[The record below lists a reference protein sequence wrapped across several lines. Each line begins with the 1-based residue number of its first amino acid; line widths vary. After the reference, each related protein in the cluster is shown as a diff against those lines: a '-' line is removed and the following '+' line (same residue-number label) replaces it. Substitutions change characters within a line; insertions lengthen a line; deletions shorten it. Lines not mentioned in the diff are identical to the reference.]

1 MPGLLPKSLA
11 IVWSVVGLW
20 VWASWPAGARCADW
34 PQFRA
39 DAQRSAVSGESLPAE
54 LRLSWIRRLPRPR
67 PAFPAEVRLAYDAS
81 YEPVVAGR
89 TVFVPSMV
97 TDSVTALD
105 LETGAVRW
113 RFYAEGPIRFA
124 PVVWQSGVYF
134 VSDDGYLYCVSAADG
149 TLRWKFRGLPP
160 GCRDRKVLGSGR
172 LMSLYP
178 ARGGP
183 VIHEGVLYFG
193 AGIWSKY
200 GAGVYALDART
211 GKLLWANAES
221 NQIPKANMDHGV
233 AHLAGVVPQ
242 GYLAVVNNRLV
253 VPCGAQLPAFFDLK
267 SGQLGPYTMGWGGRI
282 GLPKGTWFVAG
293 TGRFLSHGGDL
304 YDMARPNDERF
315 DERGKEGPWR
325 VNFKPMLY
333 PGGFT
338 RIWIDPTNQKDLG
351 DFDQPVLAGQVMY
364 IGGEAL
370 RAYDLGQMRLEDR
383 RKAPV
388 PPARRND
395 TYPDQWQMACP
406 VLWELPTKLKPQLLA
421 GEHLYLA
428 GPGTIEAVR
437 IPPSGEAPQV
447 VWHAAVDGTPH
458 RLLAAEGRLL
468 VVTREGTLLA
478 FAGRTA
484 PTQRNLVVHELPA
497 TPAPANDA
505 WTAQASEILQRS
517 GARQGYALVWGATTG
532 RLAEELVRQTA
543 LQLIVVDPDAAKIDR
558 LRRKFDEAGWYGTRV
573 TALVGNPLALGWP
586 PYMADLIVTEDGSS
600 LAAALEKHSPSQLWA
615 PLRPY
620 GGTACLALP
629 EAACQRVLTQVGHTK
644 PAGVVARQ
652 AGRLL
657 VLARQ
662 GGLPH
667 SGQWT
672 HEEADAANT
681 GASHELLA
689 AAPLELLWF
698 DTPRRWSKEPSRTL
712 VRVCAG
718 RMFLKGDRLEA
729 VDVYT
734 GRRLWELAL
743 PFGRETDRANDQLV
757 ALEDAV
763 YLAAGRVCLALDP
776 ANGATKGRIELPEG
790 LDRPWANLRVAD
802 RFLVGQS
809 GSHVVC
815 FDRHSGRLLWR
826 FACGSNSL
834 SIALGGGKAFCSPV
848 AGQPWGKTSTGTPK
862 TTAID
867 LAGGQLL
874 WEISSGGPLRYSPA
888 LDVLVVGL
896 GIYRAADGAHLAS
909 LPKPEAKPGKKI
921 APENLPRPLALVGD
935 KVLFGTAENF
945 AEYDL
950 RTGKPVGKPMSWTR
964 RGCTVPR
971 ASHRLLTTRVLGN
984 AACIDLASRQII
996 TFWNVRAACSNNLFP
1011 AEGLL
1016 NMPSLTG
1023 GCTCNYLPVSQAF
1036 VASATVRY
1044 ENP

>member
-1 MPGLLPKSLA
+1 MAGLLRKSLA
-11 IVWSVVGLW
+11 IVSSSVVVL
-20 VWASWPAGARCADW
+20 VWGSWPAGAPCADW

-39 DAQRSAVSGESLPAE
+39 DAQRSAVSSESLPAE
-54 LRLSWIRRLPRPR
+54 LRLSWLRHFPKPR
-67 PAFPAEVRLAYDAS
+67 PAFPAEVRLAYDAT

-113 RFYAEGPIRFA
+113 HFYAEGPVRFA
-124 PVVWQSGVYF
+124 PVVWESGVYF

-149 TLRWKFRGLPP
+149 SLRWKFRGLPP

-172 LMSLYP
+172 LISLFP

-200 GAGVYALDART
+200 GAGVYALDARS
-211 GKLLWANAES
+211 GKLLWANTDS

-233 AHLAGVVPQ
+233 AHVAGIVPQ
-242 GYLAVVNNRLV
+242 GYLAVVNDRLV

-267 SGQLGPYTMGWGGRI
+267 TGALGPYTMGWGGRN

-304 YDMARPNDERF
+304 YDMTRPNDERF

-338 RIWIDPTNQKDLG
+338 RVWIDPTNQKDLG

-364 IGGEAL
+364 TGGEGL
-370 RAYDLGQMRLEDR
+370 RAYDLGRMKLEAR
-383 RKAPV
+383 TQVPV
-388 PPARRND
+388 SPARRND
-395 TYPDQWQMACP
+395 TYPDRWQMACP
-406 VLWELPTKLKPQLLA
+406 VLWELPTKLRPQLRA

-428 GPGTIEAVR
+428 GPGAVEAVC
-437 IPPSGEAPQV
+437 IPRSGEAPEV
-447 VWHAAVDGTPH
+447 VWHAAVEGTPH
-458 RLLAAEGRLL
+458 RLLAAGGHLL

-478 FAGRTA
+478 FAGSTASKDGRPVVHGWPAPPA
-484 PTQRNLVVHELPA
+484 PTNDPWTEQA
-497 TPAPANDA
+497 T
-505 WTAQASEILQRS
+505 EILQTT
-517 GARQGYALVWGATTG
+517 GVRQGYALVLGVSTG
-532 RLAEELVRQTA
+532 RLAEELVRHTA
-543 LQLIVVDPDAAKIDR
+543 LQLIVADSDATKIDR

-573 TALVGNPLALGWP
+573 TARVGDPLSLGWP
-586 PYMADLIVTEDGSS
+586 PYLADLIVTEDGAA
-600 LAAALEKHSPSQLWA
+600 LAAALEKHLPGELWA

-620 GGTACLALP
+620 GGTACLGLP
-629 EAACQRVLTQVGHTK
+629 EAACQRLLRQVRDAK
-644 PAGVVARQ
+644 PVGVVARQ
-652 AGRLL
+652 AGRFL

-681 GASHELLA
+681 GASQELLA
-689 AAPLELLWF
+689 TAPLELLWF
-698 DTPRRWSKEPSRTL
+698 DTPRRWIKEPRRTL

-734 GRRLWELAL
+734 GRRLWEADL
-743 PFGRETDRANDQLV
+743 PFAPGTDRSSDQLV

-763 YLAAGRVCLALDP
+763 YLAAGRVCLVLDP
-776 ANGATKGRIELPEG
+776 ASGATKARIELPEG

-802 RFLVGQS
+802 RYLVGQT

-815 FDRHSGRLLWR
+815 FDRHTGRLLWR

-834 SIALGGGKAFCSPV
+834 SIALGGGKVFCSEV
-848 AGQPWGKTSTGTPK
+848 AGQPWGKAAAGASK
-862 TTAID
+862 IWAID
-867 LAGGQLL
+867 LARGQLL
-874 WEISSGGPLRYSPA
+874 WETPGGGEVRYSPT
-888 LDVLVVGL
+888 LDVVVVGL
-896 GIYRAADGAHLAS
+896 GIHRASDGARLAS
-909 LPKPEAKPGKKI
+909 LPEPEVKPGKRVS
-921 APENLPRPLALVGD
+921 PENLPRPLALVGE
-935 KVLFGTAENF
+935 KVLFGTAESF
-945 AEYDL
+945 TEYDL

-971 ASHRLLTTRVLGN
+971 ASQRLLTTRVLGN
-984 AACIDLASRQII
+984 AACIDLASHQII

-1036 VASATVRY
+1036 VAAATVRY
-1044 ENP
+1044 EGP